1 MRFATQSMSLIQM
14 DKELNK
20 LNNMDKD
27 LLTLRHD
34 YEHMVKAINKNTE
47 TISDMNHFLN
57 KLCTKLEK
65 ETVVVDN
72 LEREMRR
79 YQQVIYGV
87 VIAVIVFFIEQVIM
101 LIN

>member
-1 MRFATQSMSLIQM
+1 MRFATQLMSLIQM
-14 DKELNK
+14 DKELK

-27 LLTLRHD
+27 LLALRHD
-34 YEHMVKAINKNTE
+34 YEYMIKAINKNTE
-47 TISDMNHFLN
+47 TISDMNTFLN

>member
-1 MRFATQSMSLIQM
+1 M
-14 DKELNK
+14 
-20 LNNMDKD
+20 
-27 LLTLRHD
+27 
-34 YEHMVKAINKNTE
+34 
-47 TISDMNHFLN
+47 SDMNIFLN

>member
-14 DKELNK
+14 DKELK